1 MAYRYTDTDKW
12 NDAWFSELNPLEKL
26 LFNYLCD
33 NCDIAGFLEVIPRKI
48 AVEIKEEKAKIEG
61 ALKGLERG
69 LIYSNSG
76 DCLYIRNFLKHQKN
90 LPLNPNNKAHQGIIK
105 RFELY
110 SYKFDIKDINLFI
123 EGACK
128 GLLSPTGNG
137 NGNGNGNGK
146 EEGLGETNNFEN
158 RNKKFYDDIVGF
170 ANDYPKDMLSKF
182 YNYWSEL
189 NKSGKKMRFELEKTW
204 ELSKRLNTWANR
216 DNTFKNNAHGT
227 NQKNLQPGDF
237 EVNKKLYSPKRV
249 EY

>member
-12 NDAWFSELNPLEKL
+12 KDNWYSELKPLEKL

-33 NCDIAGFLEVIPRKI
+33 NCDIAGFIEVIPRKI

-69 LIYSNSG
+69 LILSKTG
-76 DCLYIRNFLKHQKN
+76 ECLFIRNFLKHQKN
-90 LPLNPNNKAHQGIIK
+90 LPLNSNNKAHQGIIK

-110 SYKFDIKDINLFI
+110 SYKFDIKDINEFI

-137 NGNGNGNGK
+137 NGNGNGNKGVQGENNIDIRKK
-146 EEGLGETNNFEN
+146 E
-158 RNKKFYDDIVGF
+158 FYNSVAIYK
-170 ANDYPKDMLSKF
+170 NEYTKDMLRLF
-182 YNYWSEL
+182 YDYWSEL

-204 ELSKRLNTWANR
+204 ELAKRLKTWSNNDKTFSNGANKKSVQ
-216 DNTFKNNAHGT
+216 TGK
-227 NQKNLQPGDF
+227 F
-237 EVNKKLYSPKRV
+237 EVDKNSKVPMRY
-249 EY
+249 EH